1 MFGNDQFANLYAR
14 PWGLRRMAHYPNTV
28 TLGYSRVELDPAT
41 QTGVYLDSDGQP
53 IEAGRHGTGTDTRS
67 PTGTSTDGSNK
78 GDNDSDSNPDGD
90 QD

>member
-1 MFGNDQFANLYAR
+1 MFNTDQHIGLSVR
-14 PWGLRRMAHYPNTV
+14 PWGLRRMTHYPKTI
-28 TLGYSRVELDPAT
+28 TLEYTSVELDPET
-41 QTGVYLDSDGQP
+41 QTGVYLDSVGQP

-67 PTGTSTDGSNK
+67 PTGTSTDGSNS